1 MPAPP
6 GTMVQAIL
14 DRSLQYFQE
23 PKNQQRIQEKCIDP
37 LIKHILNRL
46 FPYIILTGI
55 LFSLILLMSFTSV
68 GILIFQLRQS
78 VIAVTNAT
86 TEVAITAEAMPAI
99 IHTVV

>member
-6 GTMVQAIL
+6 GTMVQTIL
-14 DRSLQYFQE
+14 DRTIQFFQE

-37 LIKHILNRL
+37 LLKHMLNRL

-68 GILIFQLRQS
+68 GLLIFQLRQS
-78 VIAVTNAT
+78 VIAVTMA
-86 TEVAITAEAMPAI
+86 TAEGIPSI
-99 IHTVV
+99 IHSPV